1 MKIKI
6 NKADGTIIELEGEL
20 AEINSVLTTLGL
32 ASNQITINTPY
43 TSPMP
48 FIPYYTILCE
58 HEYPSPWLATVPPP
72 CNKCGLIAEGL
83 GTTYTTIAGTSSG
96 TTLTIND
103 FNGKQNVTTSTY
115 IDTNSTKNKD

>member
-6 NKADGTIIELEGEL
+6 NKTDGTIIELEGEL

-32 ASNQITINTPY
+32 TSNQITINTPY

-83 GTTYTTIAGTSSG
+83 GVTYTSTGSTLVINAQDLSKLTS
-96 TTLTIND
+96 
-103 FNGKQNVTTSTY
+103 TSTY